1 MTREHDGCEHL
12 KRARVLAAKRN
23 LPIER
28 VNQIAKLCCPK
39 CPKDGGRCT
48 IIESEDSIKA
58 LRQEALTKLY

>member
-1 MTREHDGCEHL
+1 MTREHGGCEHL